1 MKGSGFQKRAKIF
14 LKYRENIAARVT
26 ALPGGSAVPPLFV
39 FFERTIPMTNK
50 NSVRIRKTV
59 ITALCVALCI
69 VLPMAFHMVKNAGT
83 IFLPMHIP
91 VLLCGLICGWQYGL
105 VCGLLG
111 PLLSSLL
118 TQMPPMAILPS
129 MMAELAVYGAVTG
142 LMMYAF
148 KYKTTYLSL
157 YTSLV
162 VALISGRVVSGILKA
177 LIFSA
182 GNYSFSVW
190 VTASFVTCLPG
201 LAIQLVIIPTLVKVL
216 AKAKLLPCRQ
226 AQKQA

>member
-1 MKGSGFQKRAKIF
+1 MKHSA
-14 LKYRENIAARVT
+14 LKNLVLSAMFIAI
-26 ALPGGSAVPPLFV
+26 G
-39 FFERTIPMTNK
+39 
-50 NSVRIRKTV
+50 
-59 ITALCVALCI
+59 I
-69 VLPMAFHMVKNAGT
+69 VLPFFTGQIPEVGKML
-83 IFLPMHIP
+83 LPMHLP
-91 VLLCGLICGWQYGL
+91 VFFCGLICGWQYGL
-105 VCGLLG
+105 VCGLIG
-111 PLLSSLL
+111 PLFSSLL

-216 AKAKLLPCRQ
+216 AKAKLLPRRQ

>member
-1 MKGSGFQKRAKIF
+1 
-14 LKYRENIAARVT
+14 
-26 ALPGGSAVPPLFV
+26 
-39 FFERTIPMTNK
+39 
-50 NSVRIRKTV
+50 
-59 ITALCVALCI
+59 
-69 VLPMAFHMVKNAGT
+69 
-83 IFLPMHIP
+83 MHIP

-157 YTSLV
+157 YTSLA

-201 LAIQLVIIPTLVKVL
+201 LAIQLAIIPTLVKVL
-216 AKAKLLPCRQ
+216 AKAKLLPRRQ
-226 AQKQA
+226 AQNRLDFDFLRGIIIPYYKGCDEEHGSFRDDQRGKCLLRVSFVRRVYSAFEPQGDEFCRVPALWAES

>member
-1 MKGSGFQKRAKIF
+1 
-14 LKYRENIAARVT
+14 
-26 ALPGGSAVPPLFV
+26 
-39 FFERTIPMTNK
+39 MTNK
-50 NSVRIRKTV
+50 NSMRIRKTV

-157 YTSLV
+157 
-162 VALISGRVVSGILKA
+162 ISGRVVSGILKA

-216 AKAKLLPCRQ
+216 AKAKLLPRRQ
-226 AQKQA
+226 VQKQA

>member
-14 LKYRENIAARVT
+14 LKYRENITARVT

-39 FFERTIPMTNK
+39 FSERTIPMTNK
-50 NSVRIRKTV
+50 NSVRIRKMV

-216 AKAKLLPCRQ
+216 AKAKLLPRRQ